1 MLGLLAARSIRA
13 PVIRLAQGRL
23 SARRFASND
32 SHHDDDHH
40 HKAEEENYVFE
51 EEDFSN
57 PLWKYAIGGIGL
69 FYLIGKYD
77 DYIEKSGRVHPMT
90 MFYASIMTDKAE
102 NRRIFTEYQKE
113 VAKVAEFNI
122 LQWEEKPDMVA
133 SMNTAEYYKRGAKW
147 GTPIGIQVD
156 MSGAKHRTPIKE

>member
-1 MLGLLAARSIRA
+1 
-13 PVIRLAQGRL
+13 
-23 SARRFASND
+23 
-32 SHHDDDHH
+32 
-40 HKAEEENYVFE
+40 
-51 EEDFSN
+51 
-57 PLWKYAIGGIGL
+57 
-69 FYLIGKYD
+69 
-77 DYIEKSGRVHPMT
+77 
-90 MFYASIMTDKAE
+90 
-102 NRRIFTEYQKE
+102 YQKE